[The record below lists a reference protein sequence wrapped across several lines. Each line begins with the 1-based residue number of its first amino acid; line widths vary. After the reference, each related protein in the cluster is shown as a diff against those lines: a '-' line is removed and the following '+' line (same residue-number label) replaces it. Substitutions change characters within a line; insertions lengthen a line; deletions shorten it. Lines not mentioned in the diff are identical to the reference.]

1 MTGKQYFPQCLWYFH
16 VPSAILNVKDF
27 IPAVLAFSI
36 FGAYSARNS
45 LFDVLVAVVFG
56 LIGLVFKRFQI
67 PVAPAVLGMILGSMA
82 EKNLRRSL
90 TIAAAKNSNIVSYIL
105 FRPISLVILILLIL
119 LVYGNFKTALRS
131 NNEE

>member
-67 PVAPAVLGMILGSMA
+67 PVAPAVLGMILG
-82 EKNLRRSL
+82 LSL
-90 TIAAAKNSNIVSYIL
+90 IHI
-105 FRPISLVILILLIL
+105 
-119 LVYGNFKTALRS
+119 
-131 NNEE
+131 

>member
-1 MTGKQYFPQCLWYFH
+1 MCGVT
-16 VPSAILNVKDF
+16 LNVKDF

-67 PVAPAVLGMILGSMA
+67 PGAPEVVGMFVGSMA
-82 EKNLRRSL
+82 E
-90 TIAAAKNSNIVSYIL
+90 
-105 FRPISLVILILLIL
+105 
-119 LVYGNFKTALRS
+119 
-131 NNEE
+131 